1 MTKFAVFDQSGIPQ
15 AFYDEDFHGEH
26 RALGSLIPDDAV
38 AITDEQW
45 AEFLTFPGQ
54 RRWNGAALEIF
65 TPPAPAFTSSDIDA
79 ERDRRLAAGFI
90 FGGKVFQAREQDLR
104 NINGAATGAA
114 LAMMQGAQAGNMRW
128 QGGDSDFGWIAAD
141 NTIMP
146 MDVLTM
152 IAFGRAAMTHVER
165 LTMVG
170 RSLKD
175 RLAAGETIDIS
186 NDALWGE

>member
-1 MTKFAVFDQSGIPQ
+1 MAIFVVLAAGLP
-15 AFYDEDFHGEH
+15 AGFYDEELHGE
-26 RALGSLIPDDAV
+26 RGSDGSTIPAGAVEITEAQHAELISNPGRRKLINGQVQPFEPAV
-38 AITDEQW
+38 SM
-45 AEFLTFPGQ
+45 
-54 RRWNGAALEIF
+54 
-65 TPPAPAFTSSDIDA
+65 TSADIDA
-79 ERDRRLAAGFI
+79 ERDRRIAAGFI
-90 FGGKVFQAREQDLR
+90 FGGKLFQAREQDLR

-175 RLAAGETIDIS
+175 RLAAGETLDIS
-186 NDALWGE
+186 SDALWGE